1 MKVNEAYE
9 SILFNQVNLRTVTA
23 EEKAIKVNNKATDA
37 TMTGNYVMIDR
48 LDDKYFI
55 NGNRFYFADPESDV
69 KVKGFRATVE
79 IKEPQVSDINTLY
92 IKVDGQVTAVDKVL
106 MDDFIGG
113 KVYNINGQFVRSDLK
128 TAE

>member
-1 MKVNEAYE
+1 
-9 SILFNQVNLRTVTA
+9 
-23 EEKAIKVNNKATDA
+23 
-37 TMTGNYVMIDR
+37 MIDR

-128 TAE
+128 TAEQYKNLPQGIYIVNGQKFVNQ